1 MIPRECLESQ
11 DLTVTRACILVND
24 ALVSYLH
31 DYEVIPA
38 GYFLTYY
45 SESFYDEE
53 GEYVERKAI
62 ANMLEVAREKGY
74 GLRGDYIGIGN
85 IDEPWP
91 CRNGAVT
98 AALSDSR
105 FGDWLNFGSG
115 KGARLPRA
123 ARCFFPS

>member
-1 MIPRECLESQ
+1 MIPRECLETQ

-74 GLRGDYIGIGN
+74 GLRGDDASASSN
-85 IDEPWP
+85 VDEPLALQERRGDRLRYQIP
-91 CRNGAVT
+91 VSVT
-98 AALSDSR
+98 
-105 FGDWLNFGSG
+105 G
-115 KGARLPRA
+115 
-123 ARCFFPS
+123 